1 MRLRHFTRWWN
12 CLEERSVPNDSEM
25 FLSMFLHAKGVKGG
39 GGDEGC
45 EASLRFRDGR
55 FIQGDALSGGG
66 NVSGGCIRDVATREI
81 DVGTAGKRKKE
92 IKIGDR

>member
-55 FIQGDALSGGG
+55 FIQGDALSR
-66 NVSGGCIRDVATREI
+66 VEAMCRADIYVMWRRE
-81 DVGTAGKRKKE
+81 R
-92 IKIGDR
+92 

>member
-1 MRLRHFTRWWN
+1 MRDRGPEMRLRHFSRWWN
-12 CLEERSVPNDSEM
+12 WLEERDPFVEL

-55 FIQGDALSGGG
+55 FIQGDAALSR
-66 NVSGGCIRDVATREI
+66 VSGGCTR
-81 DVGTAGKRKKE
+81 A
-92 IKIGDR
+92 

>member
-1 MRLRHFTRWWN
+1 
-12 CLEERSVPNDSEM
+12 M

-55 FIQGDALSGGG
+55 FIQGDALSW
-66 NVSGGCIRDVATREI
+66 VEAMCRADVYVMWRRE
-81 DVGTAGKRKKE
+81 R
-92 IKIGDR
+92 

>member
-1 MRLRHFTRWWN
+1 M
-12 CLEERSVPNDSEM
+12 EDSEL

-55 FIQGDALSGGG
+55 FIQGDAALSR
-66 NVSGGCIRDVATREI
+66 VSGGCTR
-81 DVGTAGKRKKE
+81 A
-92 IKIGDR
+92 

>member
-1 MRLRHFTRWWN
+1 MRDRGPEMRLRHFSRWWN
-12 CLEERSVPNDSEM
+12 WLEERDPFVEL

-55 FIQGDALSGGG
+55 FIQGDAALSLTG
-66 NVSGGCIRDVATREI
+66 
-81 DVGTAGKRKKE
+81 VGRMYTCVMWRHKR
-92 IKIGDR
+92 